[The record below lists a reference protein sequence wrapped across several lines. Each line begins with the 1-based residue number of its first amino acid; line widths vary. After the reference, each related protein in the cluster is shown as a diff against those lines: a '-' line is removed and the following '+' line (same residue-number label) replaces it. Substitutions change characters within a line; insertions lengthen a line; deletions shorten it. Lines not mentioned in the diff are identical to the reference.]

1 MPLQAKPMGGVPK
14 GGPPPTNKKYA
25 SVKARLDT
33 GCNELKIKSSE
44 TKANARFHRGEN
56 FKRLKVSSLAALMQ
70 NMVVDALLLDLR
82 DEDEFAQYHLKG
94 AVNYPVRLLSR
105 QCNPFTTEILAYIN
119 GAPQKIIVLSDLDE
133 HMAFMAGNAFYE
145 KGVDNIFIVS
155 GGLKEVVRQAP
166 ELCEGHCIPQ
176 AKTPHRPNTSRPKA
190 QARPD
195 SLIAVPR
202 QGYTPTGSIRPRTSA
217 SRVSS
222 DEQQQHWKQ

>member
-155 GGLKEVVRQAP
+155 GGLKEVIKFS
-166 ELCEGHCIPQ
+166 GF
-176 AKTPHRPNTSRPKA
+176 
-190 QARPD
+190 
-195 SLIAVPR
+195 
-202 QGYTPTGSIRPRTSA
+202 
-217 SRVSS
+217 
-222 DEQQQHWKQ
+222 